1 MTLHPSLK
9 HSTWSPDR
17 PTSQGATA
25 YHNAVVHA
33 SWHKDNINGLIE
45 IVKEKIKP
53 NDVVIDF
60 GAGTGA
66 STVYLLKSLKPTY
79 SVILMDNSASWLGK
93 AYEILHNHKNVTFY
107 MLGKKDDGFMTPDD
121 VLGKNAVDHVISA
134 NTVHLIPHIEDTFK
148 GIYAVLKRGGS
159 FSFQSGNILRKD
171 KQDGVLMID
180 DTVKEI
186 HDLALDIIR
195 KDKTFKQYKQNLD
208 ARITAQAGQRKV
220 VFPDPRLVEYY
231 VKILK
236 SVGFKNVTVTYK
248 KIKVKY
254 NDWMNFVRVRR
265 LQAGILPE
273 VGGKDATPREEQ
285 DRDTLITKAANQLF
299 KKLKTQN
306 PLANDQSF
314 IAEWVYVQTE
324 K

>member
-1 MTLHPSLK
+1 MILK
-9 HSTWSPDR
+9 KEKKYPTWSPDR
-17 PTSQGATA
+17 PTSRGATA
-25 YHNAVVHA
+25 YHNAVVRA
-33 SWHKDNINGLIE
+33 SWHKENIKGLIE
-45 IVKEKIKP
+45 IVREKIKP
-53 NDVVIDF
+53 SDIVIDF

-66 STVYLLKSLKPTY
+66 STVYLLKSLKPPY

-93 AYEILHNHKNVTFY
+93 AYETLHNHKNVAFC
-107 MLGKKDDGFMTPDD
+107 MLGKKDNGFMMPDD
-121 VLGKNAVDHVISA
+121 LLGKNAVDHVVSA

-171 KQDGVLMID
+171 KEDGVLMIE

-186 HDLALDIIR
+186 HDLALEIIR
-195 KDKTFKQYKQNLD
+195 TDKTFKQYKQNLD
-208 ARITAQAGQRKV
+208 ARIAAQASQRKI
-220 VFPDPRLVEYY
+220 VFPNPRSVEHY
-231 VKILK
+231 VQMLK
-236 SVGFKNVTVTYK
+236 SVGFKNTSVTYK

-254 NDWMNFVRVRR
+254 DDWMNFVRVRR

-273 VGGKDATPREEQ
+273 VGGKDATPREER
-285 DRDTLITKAANQLF
+285 DRDTLITKAATQLF

-306 PLANDQSF
+306 SLANDRLF
-314 IAEWVYVQTE
+314 VAEWIYVQGE

>member
-1 MTLHPSLK
+1 MTLTASLM

-17 PTSQGATA
+17 PTSRGATA
-25 YHNAVVHA
+25 YHDAVVHA
-33 SWHKDNINGLIE
+33 SWHKENINELIE

-53 NDVVIDF
+53 NDIVIDF

-66 STVYLLKSLKPTY
+66 STVYLLQSLKPTY

-93 AYEILHNHKNVTFY
+93 AYETLHNHKNVAFY
-107 MLGKKDDGFMTPDD
+107 MLGKKGNGFMTPND

-134 NTVHLIPHIEDTFK
+134 NTVHLIPHIEDTFR

-171 KQDGVLMID
+171 KENGVLMID

-186 HDLALDIIR
+186 HDIALEIIR
-195 KDKTFKQYKQNLD
+195 THKTFGRYAQDLD
-208 ARITAQAGQRKV
+208 ARIVAQADQRKV

-231 VKILK
+231 VKMLK
-236 SVGFKNVTVTYK
+236 SVDFKNITVTYK

-254 NDWMNFVRVRR
+254 DDWMNFVRVRR

-273 VGGKDATPREEQ
+273 VGGKDATPQEER
-285 DRDTLITKAANQLF
+285 DRDDLITKAANILF

-306 PLANDQSF
+306 PLANGQSF
-314 IAEWVYVQTE
+314 IAEWVYVQA
-324 K
+324 KK

>member
-1 MTLHPSLK
+1 MPLTF
-9 HSTWSPDR
+9 STWSPDR

-45 IVKEKIKP
+45 IVKENIKP

-79 SVILMDNSASWLGK
+79 SVLLMDNSASWLGK
-93 AYEILHNHKNVTFY
+93 AYETLHMHKHVAFY
-107 MLGKKDDGFMTPDD
+107 MLEKKGDGFMTPDD

-171 KQDGVLMID
+171 KEVGVLMID

-186 HDLALDIIR
+186 HDIALKIIR
-195 KDKTFKQYKQNLD
+195 TDKTFRQYKQNLD
-208 ARITAQAGQRKV
+208 ARITAQAGQRKI
-220 VFPDPRLVEYY
+220 VFPNPRLVEYY

-236 SVGFKNVTVTYK
+236 SVGFKNTNVTYK
-248 KIKVKY
+248 KIQVKY
-254 NDWMNFVRVRR
+254 DDWMEFVRVRR

-273 VGGKDATPREEQ
+273 VGGKNATPQEEH
-285 DRDTLITKAANQLF
+285 DRDALITEAATRLF
-299 KKLKTQN
+299 QKLKTQN
-306 PLANDQSF
+306 PLANDRSF
-314 IAEWVYVQTE
+314 VAEWVYVQSE

>member
-1 MTLHPSLK
+1 MTLKPLLK

-33 SWHKDNINGLIE
+33 SWHKENINGLIE
-45 IVKEKIKP
+45 IVKDKIKP
-53 NDVVIDF
+53 DDIVIDF

-66 STVYLLKSLKPTY
+66 STVYLLQSLKSTY
-79 SVILMDNSASWLGK
+79 SVLLMDNSASWLGK
-93 AYEILHNHKNVTFY
+93 GYEILHNHKNVSFY
-107 MLGKKDDGFMTPDD
+107 MLGRKGDGFMTPDD
-121 VLGKNAVDHVISA
+121 ILGKNAVDHVISA
-134 NTVHLIPHIEDTFK
+134 NTVHLIPRIEDTFT
-148 GIYAVLKRGGS
+148 GIYAVLKPHGS

-171 KQDGVLMID
+171 KGDGVLMID

-195 KDKTFKQYKQNLD
+195 KSKTFKQYKQNLD
-208 ARITAQAGQRKV
+208 ARISAQAGQRKV
-220 VFPDPRLVEYY
+220 VFPDPRSVEYY
-231 VKILK
+231 VQVLK
-236 SVGFKNVTVTYK
+236 SVGFKNVSVTYK

-254 NDWMNFVRVRR
+254 DDWMNFVRVRR

-273 VGGKDATPREEQ
+273 VGGKDATPQEEQ
-285 DRDTLITKAANQLF
+285 DRDAFITKAANTLF
-299 KKLKTQN
+299 EKLKTQN
-306 PLANDQSF
+306 PLANGQSF
-314 IAEWVYVQTE
+314 IAEWIYVQAE

>member
-1 MTLHPSLK
+1 MTLQPSLK
-9 HSTWSPDR
+9 HSSWSPDR

-53 NDVVIDF
+53 NDIVIDF

-66 STVYLLKSLKPTY
+66 STVYLLQSLKPTY

-93 AYEILHNHKNVTFY
+93 GYETLHNHKNVTFY

-134 NTVHLIPHIEDTFK
+134 NTVHLIPRIEETLK

-159 FSFQSGNILRKD
+159 FSFQSGNILRTD
-171 KQDGVLMID
+171 REDGVLMID

-186 HDLALDIIR
+186 HDLAIKIIQT
-195 KDKTFKQYKQNLD
+195 DKTFGRYKQNLD
-208 ARITAQAGQRKV
+208 AQITAQASQRKV

-231 VKILK
+231 VKVLK
-236 SVGFKNVTVTYK
+236 SVGFKNTNITYK

-254 NDWMNFVRVRR
+254 DDWMNFVRVRR

-273 VGGKDATPREEQ
+273 VGGKNATPQEEQ
-285 DRDTLITKAANQLF
+285 DRDTLITKAADQLF
-299 KKLKTQN
+299 QKLITQN
-306 PLANDQSF
+306 PLANGQSF
-314 IAEWVYVQTE
+314 IAEWVYVQAE